1 MDRKAFFEQVG
12 GSLFNGGISPGQRNG
27 MAVKLDAFEEQGIAD
42 DRWWAYMLAT
52 SYHETGG
59 AMLPVEEVGKGRGK
73 PYGQKRKHD
82 GSAYRYPDRLYYGR
96 GDVQLTWYEN
106 YERMGALLG
115 IPLLEEPERALDPAV
130 SARIMVE
137 GMTRGASG
145 RGDFTGLSLEDFF
158 NCWKEDPVGA
168 RRVVNGLDRARLI
181 AGYYRKFLAAL
192 RVAMVALV
200 LFMAGCKPGRVVTEN
215 RAARVDSFAVETL
228 MDSLYRQERQIAFL
242 RTDLQRAREEN
253 TRFKGETR
261 AREIR
266 YDTSAPVD
274 STTGKPPVLSETV
287 TCTRGRYERVVEDD
301 EARQTGWAG
310 TREAVAREHGTR
322 SLAVDHHSTLD
333 AAYEEQ
339 PRAPVSPLN
348 RLNARLHRWLF
359 LAGVIVGIAVT
370 VLVNTFLRK

>member
-1 MDRKAFFEQVG
+1 
-12 GSLFNGGISPGQRNG
+12 
-27 MAVKLDAFEEQGIAD
+27 
-42 DRWWAYMLAT
+42 MLAT

-73 PYGQKRKHD
+73 PYGQK
-82 GSAYRYPDRLYYGR
+82 
-96 GDVQLTWYEN
+96 
-106 YERMGALLG
+106 
-115 IPLLEEPERALDPAV
+115 
-130 SARIMVE
+130 
-137 GMTRGASG
+137 
-145 RGDFTGLSLEDFF
+145 
-158 NCWKEDPVGA
+158 
-168 RRVVNGLDRARLI
+168 
-181 AGYYRKFLAAL
+181 
-192 RVAMVALV
+192 
-200 LFMAGCKPGRVVTEN
+200 
-215 RAARVDSFAVETL
+215 
-228 MDSLYRQERQIAFL
+228 RQIAFL

-274 STTGKPPVLSETV
+274 STTGKPPVWSETV